1 MTTQPPNV
9 ILSGGP
15 ATLELKLEDRIR
27 YVEDTTSKVKLLK
40 GNRYEHFEPTNGMV
54 TEKELELL
62 VYAWSGYT
70 YIAE

>member
-15 ATLELKLEDRIR
+15 ATLELKFEDRIR

-40 GNRYEHFEPTNGMV
+40 GNRYEHFEPTSAMT

-70 YIAE
+70 YVAE